1 MKTLCIGLHWAGNT
15 VAYMSRMRRQGK
27 AALLLIL
34 LFILAACMPTYPS
47 PLVHGT
53 PQPLS
58 CGIFTD
64 TRLQEFRFNVDSTAD
79 IAAALVKSWETE
91 QDQIRFTNLYRDE
104 LGLQWSDNLSGRQ
117 IDYFALFGI
126 ERKLKLVDVNWS
138 PAATLAQVIDCLGD
152 PDEYNA
158 HYGPS
163 HHEAHFELALWYA
176 DEGIFVTH
184 NHLTINLQRTPLRP
198 AQQINGFSLV
208 DPKRPEQALTSLL
221 PSMGYADGDN
231 PGIQAYVLCLLHE
244 WPGSIETVEA
254 TGAESYDDNT
264 RCKTVTYW

>member
-64 TRLQEFRFNVDSTAD
+64 TRLQEFRFNVDSPAD

-91 QDQIRFTNLYRDE
+91 QDQIRFTNLYGDE
-104 LGLQWSDNLSGRQ
+104 LGLQWSDNFSGRQ

-163 HHEAHFELALWYA
+163 HHEAHF
-176 DEGIFVTH
+176 
-184 NHLTINLQRTPLRP
+184 
-198 AQQINGFSLV
+198 
-208 DPKRPEQALTSLL
+208 
-221 PSMGYADGDN
+221 
-231 PGIQAYVLCLLHE
+231 
-244 WPGSIETVEA
+244 
-254 TGAESYDDNT
+254 
-264 RCKTVTYW
+264 